1 MAGLQRQLYQQDMGT
16 ATVNGKKDK
25 RGDPSGSKT
34 PTGVIMK
41 NLYSVFVEFYGK
53 GLFFVFLFI
62 PSVYGYIIIG
72 KYEQIMNGK

>member
-1 MAGLQRQLYQQDMGT
+1 
-16 ATVNGKKDK
+16 
-25 RGDPSGSKT
+25 
-34 PTGVIMK
+34 MK

-72 KYEQIMNGK
+72 KYEQIVNDK